1 MLGRTLTQAVGLKIR
16 EYQRRIDAVLDE
28 NRELRRPPPPPISPE
43 HAALRERIIEEC
55 RAIVWDHDAP
65 DWRGFP
71 MCTPESAHQSVRV
84 LGLMFEE
91 QRLLAKRDVV
101 WRLYDA
107 YQLE

>member
-1 MLGRTLTQAVGLKIR
+1 
-16 EYQRRIDAVLDE
+16 
-28 NRELRRPPPPPISPE
+28 
-43 HAALRERIIEEC
+43 
-55 RAIVWDHDAP
+55 
-65 DWRGFP
+65 
-71 MCTPESAHQSVRV
+71 MCTPESAHQAVRA